1 MAANT
6 ANLEKRDD
14 ALDLAQIRKTLVR
27 MEDSIIF
34 SLIERSQYKMNSK
47 VYEADCE
54 QLGEFKLHQLKSA
67 GSNGCL
73 GDWVIY
79 QMECVNAAL
88 GRYEHPTEYSFFSP
102 LPERT
107 LGPMHAPKEDIL
119 SSVPQA
125 CKVNRQ
131 LLSIYRTQMLPKLC
145 QEGDCTNHGSTA
157 LQDMHCVQLMAT
169 RIYYGLFVAEAKFQ
183 QNQEF
188 VTKLIQAQDRKGLM
202 DFITNLEVEAKNI
215 QRVILKAR
223 IFAQNITLEQPAFG
237 EPVQRGKEEGG
248 SIALATQSGRGP
260 TYKIDPNYM
269 GEVFRDYLMP
279 LTKEVE
285 VEYLLARLGS

>member
-6 ANLEKRDD
+6 PNLIDPKS
-14 ALDLAQIRKTLVR
+14 ALDLAEIRRTLVR

-34 SLIERSQYKMNSK
+34 GLIERSQYKMNDK

-54 QLGEFKLHQLKSA
+54 QLGQFKLHQLKSA

-73 GDWVIY
+73 GDWVIF

-88 GRYEHPTEYSFFSP
+88 GRYEHPTEYSFFTP

-107 LGPMHAPKEDIL
+107 LGSMHEPKEDIL
-119 SSVPQA
+119 ASVPQA
-125 CKVNRQ
+125 CMVNRQ
-131 LLSIYRTQMLPKLC
+131 LLGIYRSKMLPKLC
-145 QEGDCTNHGSTA
+145 QEGDCGNHGSTA

-169 RIYYGLFVAEAKFQ
+169 RIYYGLFVAESKYQ
-183 QNQEF
+183 TNREL
-188 VTKLIQAQDRKGLM
+188 VTEMIKARDRQGLM
-202 DFITNLEVEAKNI
+202 DFITNAEVEAKNI
-215 QRVILKAR
+215 ERVVLKAR
-223 IFAQNITLEQPAFG
+223 IFAQNITLDQPAFG
-237 EPVQRGKEEGG
+237 EPETKAGEERGA
-248 SIALATQSGRGP
+248 IALAKSSGRGP

-285 VEYLLARLGS
+285 VEYLLTRLES